1 MAPRKERLAVRDD
14 TSDSPL
20 PRDADHIWLRQSVTF
35 AVNGQTRTLELAL
48 PLRPGATP
56 EEVES
61 LLDEAEAGMRRL
73 SRRLDAHL
81 AEITGAAQP
90 TPAPAAEP
98 APTMAARAPTARAT
112 SAPQSAIAERPAPQP
127 AASTSRATPTPAP
140 QPAVAAA
147 RSGPDLTRAE
157 FLAAAGALGLDARTV
172 MERLNVRT
180 LSGIDLREALDL
192 LRRQVVRDGGGSAAS
207 APVAQ
212 VAPASVSGP
221 RFEEED
227 DGPAFEVSYPD
238 FDDLPSD
245 DDESGE
251 DDFAPLE
258 AQPAEPAPP
267 ERPAPRPARAASA
280 ALDDVPDLDDLLHE
294 PSAPT
299 TPAAAPAAAPAATSA
314 PEPEPADAPTRA
326 MIATLRAAHAGGQPT
341 EHQRTAFRH
350 VIINQLGETIA
361 DPETRTENE
370 KKAYGEKKAASVA
383 RAVWELTVDRLG
395 PDQLDALIRWGKAD
409 AFAEEVESVLEL
421 LREEYKAKNA
431 QKAQQ
436 APQTP
441 ATLAPAARR
450 AAARPTPEQP
460 AEQPAEQPHGATT
473 RGRSGARG
481 GAGSRGDA

>member
-14 TSDSPL
+14 TSNSPL

-56 EEVES
+56 EEVEA

-81 AEITGAAQP
+81 AEITSAAQP
-90 TPAPAAEP
+90 TPTPVAEP
-98 APTMAARAPTARAT
+98 APTMAATMPAPRAT
-112 SAPQSAIAERPAPQP
+112 PQAASQPAIAERPAPQP
-127 AASTSRATPTPAP
+127 AAASTPRATPAPAP
-140 QPAVAAA
+140 QPATTT

-192 LRRQVVRDGGGSAAS
+192 LRRQVVRDGGGSAE
-207 APVAQ
+207 P
-212 VAPASVSGP
+212 APAAQETPAPVSGP
-221 RFEEED
+221 RFDEED

-238 FDDLPSD
+238 FDDLPGE

-258 AQPAEPAPP
+258 TLPAEPAPP
-267 ERPAPRPARAASA
+267 ARPAPRPVRAAA
-280 ALDDVPDLDDLLHE
+280 PALDDVPDLHDLLDE

-299 TPAAAPAAAPAATSA
+299 APAASPTPA
-314 PEPEPADAPTRA
+314 PEPEPSAADVRPREL
-326 MIATLRAAHAGGQPT
+326 IATLRAAHAGGQPT
-341 EHQRTAFRH
+341 EHQRSAYRNI
-350 VIINQLGETIA
+350 VISELGET
-361 DPETRTENE
+361 
-370 KKAYGEKKAASVA
+370 KAAGVV
-383 RAVWELTVDRLG
+383 RALWNLTVDRLG
-395 PDQLDALIRWGKAD
+395 PEQLDALIRWGKAD
-409 AFAEEVESVLEL
+409 AFAEEVEAVLEL

-436 APQTP
+436 EQQTSSTP
-441 ATLAPAARR
+441 APAAKRP
-450 AAARPTPEQP
+450 AAAQKQHAEQP
-460 AEQPAEQPHGATT
+460 AEQPAAPARGAVT

-481 GAGSRGDA
+481 GAGSQGGA